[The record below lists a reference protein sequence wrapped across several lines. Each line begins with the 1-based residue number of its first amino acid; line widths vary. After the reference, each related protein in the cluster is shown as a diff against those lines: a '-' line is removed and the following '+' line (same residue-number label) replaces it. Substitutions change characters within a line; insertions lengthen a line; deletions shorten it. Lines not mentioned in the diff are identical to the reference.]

1 MRQYKAWGQTQA
13 FSDRRTLTPGGY
25 VVGIT
30 KAYTETS
37 KNGYE
42 MLTLELDVA
51 EGDERG
57 IFTSQATDKGWPNAG
72 KYRIMLP
79 ETDSPDDM
87 GMRRLKTAIKMIEES
102 NPGYIWDWNEAA
114 LRGKKLGTL
123 WRREEYIDEK
133 NGNSH
138 WSTKICALVPADKIR
153 QGDFQMPKD
162 KPLEKRQEQ
171 LPQTQFQFQFQPAPQ
186 AQDPFSGASSPAYQ
200 AQPTYQQERLQPG
213 GYTGF
218 APVDPASYTAQDPD
232 LPF

>member
-1 MRQYKAWGQTQA
+1 MKQYKSWSQTHA

-72 KYRIMLP
+72 RYRIMLP

-102 NPGYIWDWNEAA
+102 NPGYVWDWNEVA
-114 LRGKKLGTL
+114 LRGKKVGTL
-123 WRREEYIDEK
+123 WRREEYIDER

-138 WSTKICALVPADKIR
+138 WTTRICALVPADKIR

-171 LPQTQFQFQFQPAPQ
+171 PPQTQFQFQPAPQ
-186 AQDPFSGASSPAYQ
+186 AQDPFGGTSSPVYQ

>member
-1 MRQYKAWGQTQA
+1 MRQYKSWSQTQV
-13 FSDRRTLTPGGY
+13 FSDRKTLTPGGY
-25 VVGIT
+25 VVGIV

-79 ETDSPDDM
+79 ETDSPEDM

-102 NPGYIWDWNEAA
+102 NPGYVWDWNENA

-123 WRREEYIDEK
+123 WRREEYINGDT
-133 NGNSH
+133 GNSH

-153 QGDFQMPKD
+153 QGDFQVPKD
-162 KPLEKRQEQ
+162 KPLEKKEE
-171 LPQTQFQFQFQPAPQ
+171 PTAEEVFQMTQ
-186 AQDPFSGASSPAYQ
+186 AQDPFSGAVPTPHQ
-200 AQPTYQQERLQPG
+200 LQPYQQQSLQPG
-213 GYTGF
+213 AYTGYT
-218 APVDPASYTAQDPD
+218 PVDPASYTAQDPD

>member
-1 MRQYKAWGQTQA
+1 MRQYKAWSQTQA

-51 EGDERG
+51 EGEERG
-57 IFTSQATDKGWPNAG
+57 IFTSQATDKGWPNTG

-87 GMRRLKTAIKMIEES
+87 GMRRLKTAVKMIEES
-102 NPGYIWDWNEAA
+102 NPGYVWDWNEGA

-123 WRREEYIDEK
+123 WRREEYIGSD
-133 NGNSH
+133 GNSH
-138 WSTKICALVPADKIR
+138 WSTRICALVPADKIR
-153 QGDFQMPKD
+153 QGDFQTPKD
-162 KPLEKRQEQ
+162 KPLEEAKE
-171 LPQTQFQFQFQPAPQ
+171 PTTEEVFQMTR
-186 AQDPFSGASSPAYQ
+186 AQDPFSGAVPTPHQ
-200 AQPTYQQERLQPG
+200 LQPYQQQNLQPG
-213 GYTGF
+213 AYTGF

>member
-1 MRQYKAWGQTQA
+1 MRQYKAWSQTQA

-25 VVGIT
+25 VVGIV

-57 IFTSQATDKGWPNAG
+57 IFTCQATDKGWPNAG

-79 ETDSPDDM
+79 ETDSPEDM

-102 NPGYIWDWNEAA
+102 NPGYVWDWNEGA

-123 WRREEYIDEK
+123 WRREEYIDERS
-133 NGNSH
+133 GNSH
-138 WSTKICALVPADKIR
+138 WSTKICALVPADKVR
-153 QGDFQMPKD
+153 QGDFQVPKD
-162 KPLEKRQEQ
+162 KPLEKQQEQ
-171 LPQTQFQFQFQPAPQ
+171 PPQFQFQTAPQ
-186 AQDPFSGASSPAYQ
+186 AQDPFSGAVPTPHPL
-200 AQPTYQQERLQPG
+200 QPYQQQGLQPG
-213 GYTGF
+213 AYTGF

>member
-1 MRQYKAWGQTQA
+1 MRQYKAWSQTHA

-87 GMRRLKTAIKMIEES
+87 GMRRLKTAIKMVEES
-102 NPGYIWDWNEAA
+102 NPGYAWDWNEAA

-123 WRREEYIDEK
+123 WRREEYIGSD
-133 NGNSH
+133 GNSH
-138 WSTKICALVPADKIR
+138 WSTRICALVPADKIR
-153 QGDFQMPKD
+153 QGDFQTPND
-162 KPLEKRQEQ
+162 KPLEEQ
-171 LPQTQFQFQFQPAPQ
+171 QPADTSFQPAPQ
-186 AQDPFSGASSPAYQ
+186 AQDPFGGASSTGYQ
-200 AQPTYQQERLQPG
+200 AQQTYQQQRLQPG

-218 APVDPASYTAQDPD
+218 APVDPASYTATDPD